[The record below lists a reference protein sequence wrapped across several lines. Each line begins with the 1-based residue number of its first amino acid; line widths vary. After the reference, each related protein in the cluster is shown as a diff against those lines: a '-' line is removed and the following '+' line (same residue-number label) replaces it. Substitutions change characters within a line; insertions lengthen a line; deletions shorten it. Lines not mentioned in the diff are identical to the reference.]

1 VYVLSGLNAMTII
14 DVFRTV
20 RGLIEPVLG
29 NKGYT
34 FRSAGTKSPKLEVP
48 LNLNSGYWQNPQE
61 VSSKPP
67 RWIVHLKFE
76 ASKLIASPAKQESGD
91 KFGSSDTPGYL
102 NNRDG
107 KCTAVFIR
115 LMPAIKRNASSTSD
129 YLFPEGWE
137 WGLILVFPKPLP
149 SGSSSEILSNFDPSS
164 NQITYKEKVY
174 KLAGIG
180 LIKTHPEIKQVST
193 DLGDITYDDASQA
206 LINFLSSEEVKAQIY
221 DTSKTEDLEKL
232 KADLQK
238 SQDDEFLV
246 PIDVS
251 PSPNLIGISPEVYL
265 LVKASLAIGKRN
277 FIFYGPPGTGKTT
290 LAQYVASLISE
301 EDENSEDVPYILLTA
316 SSSWSSQDLVGGYQ
330 PMGGGKIAF
339 IPGVMLREFDKPI
352 IIDELNRCPIDK
364 VVGPLFSILSG
375 QSTTLPYRT
384 EVENKDSE
392 AYKILPLPKNSPE
405 AYEYAP
411 GQNWALICTLNVMDK
426 SQLGQI
432 SYALARRFTWIRVG
446 VPTDLN
452 SFVHEILKSKNLL
465 KDTSDMSLNPVA
477 DMWKII
483 NGVREIGGAPIIDLI
498 QIASKMDSSIDF
510 LQKPSVPTCKILLTA
525 LGATI
530 LPLMD
535 GIRRSEAE
543 IIIEKM
549 KLIWDL
555 NNEQEDLLKQNL
567 MELAL

>member
-1 VYVLSGLNAMTII
+1 
-14 DVFRTV
+14 
-20 RGLIEPVLG
+20 
-29 NKGYT
+29 
-34 FRSAGTKSPKLEVP
+34 
-48 LNLNSGYWQNPQE
+48 
-61 VSSKPP
+61 
-67 RWIVHLKFE
+67 
-76 ASKLIASPAKQESGD
+76 
-91 KFGSSDTPGYL
+91 
-102 NNRDG
+102 
-107 KCTAVFIR
+107 
-115 LMPAIKRNASSTSD
+115 
-129 YLFPEGWE
+129 
-137 WGLILVFPKPLP
+137 
-149 SGSSSEILSNFDPSS
+149 
-164 NQITYKEKVY
+164 
-174 KLAGIG
+174 
-180 LIKTHPEIKQVST
+180 
-193 DLGDITYDDASQA
+193 
-206 LINFLSSEEVKAQIY
+206 
-221 DTSKTEDLEKL
+221 
-232 KADLQK
+232 
-238 SQDDEFLV
+238 
-246 PIDVS
+246 
-251 PSPNLIGISPEVYL
+251 
-265 LVKASLAIGKRN
+265 
-277 FIFYGPPGTGKTT
+277 
-290 LAQYVASLISE
+290 
-301 EDENSEDVPYILLTA
+301 VPYILLTA